1 MENQKHL
8 FQLEDDVH
16 YFNAAYMSPLLKS
29 VEEKGIEGIRRKR
42 NPQYLK
48 AEDFFSEANELR
60 TLFGQLVNCQASE
73 VAIIPSASYGLGSA
87 IQNVVPKAGQH
98 ALMVEEEFPSAF
110 FPLKRWADR
119 QKAELKIIEN
129 PPGTGPHGAL
139 LHQAILDAI
148 TEETSMLVISSIH
161 WMNGLRFDLEKIGA
175 KCKEKGSLLIVDATQ
190 SIGSLPIDVKALNI
204 DALICAGYKCLL
216 GAYSKGLAYYGEAF
230 HEGIPLEESWMNR
243 SNAVDFRNLTDYDP
257 HYTPDAGRYNV
268 GEFSNFVLV
277 PMLAESVRQILEWKP
292 EQIQAYCL
300 ELTRPLLDYCQKK
313 GWPLEEEAYRVGH
326 LLGLQLPTEMDL
338 EALLQKLQE
347 RKIFLSL
354 RGNSLRVATHLY
366 NTPEDIE
373 VLIDTLESSL

>member
-87 IQNVVPKAGQH
+87 IQNVIPKAGQY
-98 ALMVEEEFPSAF
+98 AIMVEEEFPSAF
-110 FPLKRWADR
+110 FPLKRWMEKYESA
-119 QKAELKIIEN
+119 LKIIET
-129 PPGTGPHGAL
+129 PQAGGPQGAYL
-139 LHQAILDAI
+139 NQLILDAI
-148 TEETSMLVISSIH
+148 QEESAMLVISSIH

-175 KCKEKGSLLIVDATQ
+175 KCKETGTLLIVDATQ
-190 SIGSLPIDVKALNI
+190 SIGSLPLDVKTLNI

-216 GAYSKGLAYYGEAF
+216 GAYSMGLAYYGEAF

-257 HYTPDAGRYNV
+257 QYTAAAGRYNV

-277 PMLAESVRQILEWKP
+277 PMLAESIRQILEWKP
-292 EQIQAYCL
+292 ERIQAYCL
-300 ELTRPLLDYCQKK
+300 ELTRPLLDYCREK
-313 GWPLEEEAYRVGH
+313 GWPLEDEAYRVGH
-326 LLGLQLPTEMDL
+326 LLGLQLPLEMDL

-347 RKIFLSL
+347 RKVFLSL

-366 NTPEDIE
+366 NTPRDID
-373 VLIDTLESSL
+373 VLIDTLESCL